1 MTRLRFRPFP
11 TSRSG
16 RGLAVLALPLL
27 LAACAS
33 SPPVHYYTLQGPAP
47 QAPAVPRAAA
57 PFLLEVQ
64 GVNVASQ
71 ADQPQLMV
79 RTGDGSVAALYS

>member
-1 MTRLRFRPFP
+1 MRRAPLTRRHHLALGFAAVL
-11 TSRSG
+11 
-16 RGLAVLALPLL
+16 GLGLALP
-27 LAACAS
+27 
-33 SPPVHYYTLQGPAP
+33 
-47 QAPAVPRAAA
+47 PAVPRAAA

-79 RTGDGSVAALYS
+79 RTGDGSTALAPSPRTTSTMVGFS